1 MNKAKATHVRSSSC
15 NLDLRLLNTKGT
27 TSMEDYGRIREPL
40 LQSVNGA
47 VSGEL
52 RASKNQNHYEQSL
65 YQDFNSY

>member
-1 MNKAKATHVRSSSC
+1 
-15 NLDLRLLNTKGT
+15 
-27 TSMEDYGRIREPL
+27 MEDYGRIREPL